1 MKGIDV
7 SIWQGIIYWEKVRND
22 GTQFAILKAGGSDAG
37 FYKDSTFEGNYLGC
51 KAAGIH
57 VGAYYFVGRNCTT
70 KANGE
75 ADAQR
80 FLEMLKGK
88 QFDMPVYL
96 DFEAPNAGDVNGNTQ
111 AAIGFCNV
119 MEKAGYYV
127 GIYASDI
134 SGFKEKLH
142 ASALRQFTWW
152 VARYGDRPVYAV
164 NSLGMWQYSSNG
176 AVDGIKGRVDMDEC
190 YVDFPTAI
198 KSKGLNGY
206 GSTKPVTKP
215 AEPVR
220 KNNEQI
226 ADEVIAGAWGN
237 GEDRKNRLTK
247 AGYDYNAIQNIVNK
261 KTAPAKKSNEQIAQ
275 EVIAGQWGN
284 GQDRVNRLNAAGYDA
299 NAIQAIVNGKVG
311 ATQAQ
316 YYTVQRGD
324 TLSGI
329 AKRYGTSYQHLARI
343 NGIGNPNLIYVGQ
356 KIKVN

>member
-1 MKGIDV
+1 MTMKGIDV
-7 SIWQGIIYWEKVRND
+7 SVWQGIIDWTKVRND

-51 KAAGIH
+51 KAAGIY

-75 ADAQR
+75 ADAKR

-96 DFEAPNAGDVNGNTQ
+96 DFEAPNASDVNGNTQ

-119 MEKAGYYV
+119 MEKAGYCV

-142 ASALRQFTWW
+142 ASVLRQFTWW
-152 VARYGDRPVYAV
+152 VARYGSKPVYAI

-176 AVDGIKGRVDMDEC
+176 TVNGIKGCVDMDEC

-206 GSTKPVTKP
+206 GRSKPVTKP
-215 AEPVR
+215 VVKIPVEKNGIYR
-220 KNNEQI
+220 LYNPNNGGHLFTASYTEAVKIATAGWKYEGIAWHSGGDTVIYRLRSNKDHVYLPSCDELVNLILKGWTVEGIAFRAHRTRTDTNVPVFRLYNKNNGVHTYTT
-226 ADEVIAGAWGN
+226 DETERDKLV
-237 GEDRKNRLTK
+237 K
-247 AGYDYNAIQNIVNK
+247 AGWILETVKFYVNK
-261 KTAPAKKSNEQIAQ
+261 
-275 EVIAGQWGN
+275 
-284 GQDRVNRLNAAGYDA
+284 
-299 NAIQAIVNGKVG
+299 
-311 ATQAQ
+311 
-316 YYTVQRGD
+316 
-324 TLSGI
+324 
-329 AKRYGTSYQHLARI
+329 
-343 NGIGNPNLIYVGQ
+343 
-356 KIKVN
+356 

>member
-7 SIWQGIIYWEKVRND
+7 SIWQGIIDWTKVRND

-70 KANGE
+70 KPNGE
-75 ADAQR
+75 ADAHR

-142 ASALRQFTWW
+142 SSALRQFTWW

-206 GSTKPVTKP
+206 GSAKPVTKP
-215 AEPVR
+215 AVKIPVEKNGIYR
-220 KNNEQI
+220 LYNPNNGGHLFTASYTEAVKVATAGWKYEGIAWHDGGDTVIYRLRSNKDHVYLPSCDELVNLILKGWTVEGIAFRAHNTRTDTNVPVFRLYNKNNGVHTYTI
-226 ADEVIAGAWGN
+226 DEKERDKLV
-237 GEDRKNRLTK
+237 K
-247 AGYDYNAIQNIVNK
+247 AGWILETVKFYVNK
-261 KTAPAKKSNEQIAQ
+261 
-275 EVIAGQWGN
+275 
-284 GQDRVNRLNAAGYDA
+284 
-299 NAIQAIVNGKVG
+299 
-311 ATQAQ
+311 
-316 YYTVQRGD
+316 
-324 TLSGI
+324 
-329 AKRYGTSYQHLARI
+329 
-343 NGIGNPNLIYVGQ
+343 
-356 KIKVN
+356 

>member
-1 MKGIDV
+1 MIMKGIDV
-7 SIWQGIIYWEKVRND
+7 SIWQGIIDWTKVRND

-51 KAAGIH
+51 KATGIH

-75 ADAQR
+75 SDARR

-96 DFEAPNAGDVNGNTQ
+96 DFEAPNASDVNGNTQ

-152 VARYGDRPVYAV
+152 VARYGDKPVYAV

-176 AVDGIKGRVDMDEC
+176 TVNGIKGRVDMDEC
-190 YVDFPTAI
+190 YVDFPIAI

-206 GSTKPVTKP
+206 GRAKPVTKP
-215 AEPVR
+215 AQPSAPAQPVQSVSTGINVGDTVR
-220 KNNEQI
+220 PNILKDYNGNSLASYHDSYTVSELNGDRAVLTVNGQVWAAMNVNN
-226 ADEVIAGAWGN
+226 
-237 GEDRKNRLTK
+237 LTK
-247 AGYDYNAIQNIVNK
+247 VNG
-261 KTAPAKKSNEQIAQ
+261 TSVSASSIN
-275 EVIAGQWGN
+275 VG
-284 GQDRVNRLNAAGYDA
+284 DRVRVTNAVTYTGQSFKTWYDTYTVMELKGDRA
-299 NAIQAIVNGKVG
+299 VIGVNGVVTAAINIHNISKV
-311 ATQAQ
+311 
-316 YYTVQRGD
+316 
-324 TLSGI
+324 
-329 AKRYGTSYQHLARI
+329 
-343 NGIGNPNLIYVGQ
+343 
-356 KIKVN
+356 

>member
-1 MKGIDV
+1 MIMKGIDV
-7 SIWQGIIYWEKVRND
+7 SIWQGIIDWTKVRND

-57 VGAYYFVGRNCTT
+57 VGAYYFVGRNCTS
-70 KANGE
+70 KSDGE
-75 ADAQR
+75 ADAHR
-80 FLEMLKGK
+80 FLDMLKGK

-152 VARYGDRPVYAV
+152 VARYGDKPVYAV

-176 AVDGIKGRVDMDEC
+176 TVNGIKGRVDMDEC

-206 GSTKPVTKP
+206 GKGTSVTKPVTNNG
-215 AEPVR
+215 PVHT
-220 KNNEQI
+220 
-226 ADEVIAGAWGN
+226 A
-237 GEDRKNRLTK
+237 
-247 AGYDYNAIQNIVNK
+247 VNQ
-261 KTAPAKKSNEQIAQ
+261 T
-275 EVIAGQWGN
+275 
-284 GQDRVNRLNAAGYDA
+284 
-299 NAIQAIVNGKVG
+299 
-311 ATQAQ
+311 T
-316 YYTVQRGD
+316 YTVQAGD
-324 TLSGI
+324 TLSSI
-329 AKRYGTSYQHLARI
+329 AARYGTTWQNLQAI
-343 NGIGNPNLIYVGQ
+343 NGIANANLIYPGQVLKVTGTATSANTAVYYTVRWGDTLSSIATRYGTTWQYLQKLNNIANPNMIYEGQ
-356 KIKVN
+356 KIRIK

>member
-1 MKGIDV
+1 MAMKGIDV
-7 SIWQGIIYWEKVRND
+7 SIWQGIIDWTKVRND

-51 KAAGIH
+51 KAAGLH

-70 KANGE
+70 KPNGE

-111 AAIGFCNV
+111 AAIGFCNI
-119 MEKAGYYV
+119 MEKAGYCV

-152 VARYGDRPVYAV
+152 VARYGNKPVYAV
-164 NSLGMWQYSSNG
+164 NSLGMWQYTSNG

-206 GSTKPVTKP
+206 GKSKPVTKP
-215 AEPVR
+215 VVKIPIEKSGIYRLYNPNNGGHLFTASYTEAVKVATAGWKYEGIAWHDGGDTVIYRLRSNKDHVYLPSCDELVNLILKGWTVEGIAFRAHNTRTDTNVPVFR
-220 KNNEQI
+220 LYNKSNGTHTYTV
-226 ADEVIAGAWGN
+226 DESERDKLVKDGWIL
-237 GEDRKNRLTK
+237 ETVKF
-247 AGYDYNAIQNIVNK
+247 YVNK
-261 KTAPAKKSNEQIAQ
+261 
-275 EVIAGQWGN
+275 
-284 GQDRVNRLNAAGYDA
+284 
-299 NAIQAIVNGKVG
+299 
-311 ATQAQ
+311 
-316 YYTVQRGD
+316 
-324 TLSGI
+324 
-329 AKRYGTSYQHLARI
+329 
-343 NGIGNPNLIYVGQ
+343 
-356 KIKVN
+356 

>member
-1 MKGIDV
+1 MIMKGIDV
-7 SIWQGIIYWEKVRND
+7 SIWQGIIDWTKVRND

-57 VGAYYFVGRNCTT
+57 VGAYYFVGRNCTS
-70 KANGE
+70 KSDGE
-75 ADAQR
+75 ADAHR
-80 FLEMLKGK
+80 FIEMLKGK

-96 DFEAPNAGDVNGNTQ
+96 DFEAPTANDINGNTQ

-152 VARYGDRPVYAV
+152 VARYGDKPVYAV

-176 AVDGIKGRVDMDEC
+176 TVNGIKGRVDMDEC

-206 GSTKPVTKP
+206 GNAKPVTKP
-215 AEPVR
+215 AVKIPVQPVQPASTGINVGDTVR
-220 KNNEQI
+220 PNILK
-226 ADEVIAGAWGN
+226 
-237 GEDRKNRLTK
+237 
-247 AGYDYNAIQNIVNK
+247 DYNGNSLTSYHNTYTVSELKGDRAVL
-261 KTAPAKKSNEQIAQ
+261 T
-275 EVIAGQWGN
+275 VN
-284 GQDRVNRLNAAGYDA
+284 GQVWAAMNVNNLSKVSETSVQNSPINVGDRVRVTNAVTYTGQSFKTWYDTYTVMELKGNRAVIG
-299 NAIQAIVNGKVG
+299 VNG
-311 ATQAQ
+311 
-316 YYTVQRGD
+316 TV
-324 TLSGI
+324 TAAINVNNI
-329 AKRYGTSYQHLARI
+329 AK
-343 NGIGNPNLIYVGQ
+343 V
-356 KIKVN
+356 